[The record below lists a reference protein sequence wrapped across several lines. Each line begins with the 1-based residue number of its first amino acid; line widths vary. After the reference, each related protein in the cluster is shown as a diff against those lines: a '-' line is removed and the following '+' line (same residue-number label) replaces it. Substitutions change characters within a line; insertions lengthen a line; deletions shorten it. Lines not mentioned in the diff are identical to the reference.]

1 MHGTKFKIDSE
12 LRKHGQVLDL
22 PAAARTVSVAPAG
35 AGYVRVTYLK
45 PVREISVETPA
56 DHDEAMAYVD

>member
-1 MHGTKFKIDSE
+1 MHGTNFKIDSE

-22 PAAARTVSVAPAG
+22 PEAAKTVSVEPVG

-45 PVREISVETPA
+45 PVQEIHVETPREVE
-56 DHDEAMAYVD
+56 DAMAYVD